1 MIGEIDFSKEMH
13 DDSEERDDID
23 EEIQRLERLL
33 NENREENRARVSTLE
48 CNIREEQAWMAE
60 QEER

>member
-1 MIGEIDFSKEMH
+1 MIGEIDFSEEMR

-33 NENREENRARVSTLE
+33 NENR
-48 CNIREEQAWMAE
+48 
-60 QEER
+60 